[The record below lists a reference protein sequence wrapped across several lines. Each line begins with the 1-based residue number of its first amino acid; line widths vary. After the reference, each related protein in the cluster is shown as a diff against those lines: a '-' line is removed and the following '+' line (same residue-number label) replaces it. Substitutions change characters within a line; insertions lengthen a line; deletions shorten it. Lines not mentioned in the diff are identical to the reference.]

1 MDSGERPHLH
11 SPHASPVDPA
21 SVLNMTMKEINQVIS
36 ELKKE
41 NFNLKLRVFFCED
54 SLQRQS
60 GGPAG
65 EADVRRTNIDLQV
78 EVEMLREHVKKL
90 QKALSESQEQT
101 RRQTPESNVRIS
113 KLEKDV
119 LGGYKKEPEEKYA
132 LVELRM
138 MDLETGNLNLEAQLQ
153 EKSQVILALEK
164 ELENEKLKCGAR
176 LNEVQAELAECLS
189 EKDFLLSEKEV
200 VAEAHEDTIKSLTC
214 RLKQHKCVCIE
225 KTGGVQQEQ
234 LKDIDELLDTK
245 CAKSPPAT
253 QERNSDFGVPGTS
266 VHQIRIQIQPSSS
279 AFQET
284 IDRKEDGEG
293 QVTSSSLR
301 SEAEI
306 VGNQVEEQNMRPQER
321 RQSEVKKVKALETRV
336 KEMQQQVEESNN
348 KLEVLE
354 EMLQDL
360 NATVSYQPT
369 QRLDQIFSDSKATE
383 RQASGSFDEGYG
395 SGTDQNLSS
404 VRLDTV
410 KDQETNYRRLKIRL
424 MASDRLR
431 KVLAE
436 KASEVETLQNEREHL
451 LCDES
456 KLADGQRHAR
466 HDLIYLDNALD
477 SARREIESLMMQM
490 KLMEELD
497 RREMVQKFVVPRDS
511 KLRVFPVNTSRTDCG
526 SRTQKESLSSQLSG
540 GMKKKMKQQPVQQ
553 KRKMK
558 MQDTR
563 TEPLDSVSRRPRAIN
578 INNLEHEEDSSSL
591 RNPSELNTETL
602 RLRSNSLQRSNLN
615 TNQYHHPSHGSSRW
629 STNPSRSPSL
639 TQEDIGLQ
647 RIVAEVKGLTYGI
660 SRVLREAH
668 DGGSPGNSRSSDP
681 YSENVK
687 LNKIIKTLKIEKSSN
702 KTIVFEAVK
711 RLQRVNQRKLER
723 LCD

>member
-11 SPHASPVDPA
+11 SPHASPVGPA

-90 QKALSESQEQT
+90 QKSLSESQEQT
-101 RRQTPESNVRIS
+101 RCQTPESNVQIS
-113 KLEKDV
+113 KLEKDLLV
-119 LGGYKKEPEEKYA
+119 GYKKEPEENYA

-138 MDLETGNLNLEAQLQ
+138 KDLETGNLNLEAQLQ

-245 CAKSPPAT
+245 CAKSPHAK
-253 QERNSDFGVPGTS
+253 QKRNSHFDVPGTS
-266 VHQIRIQIQPSSS
+266 VHQIGIQIQPSSS

-293 QVTSSSLR
+293 QVTSSGLR

-306 VGNQVEEQNMRPQER
+306 AGNQVEEQNMRPQER
-321 RQSEVKKVKALETRV
+321 RQSE
-336 KEMQQQVEESNN
+336 
-348 KLEVLE
+348 
-354 EMLQDL
+354 
-360 NATVSYQPT
+360 
-369 QRLDQIFSDSKATE
+369 IFSDSKATE

-404 VRLDTV
+404 VCLDTV

-497 RREMVQKFVVPRDS
+497 RKEMVQKFVVPRDS

-540 GMKKKMKQQPVQQ
+540 GMKKKMKQQPVHQ

-687 LNKIIKTLKIEKSSN
+687 LNKIIKTLKMEKSSN

-711 RLQRVNQRKLER
+711 RLQRVNQRKLEG